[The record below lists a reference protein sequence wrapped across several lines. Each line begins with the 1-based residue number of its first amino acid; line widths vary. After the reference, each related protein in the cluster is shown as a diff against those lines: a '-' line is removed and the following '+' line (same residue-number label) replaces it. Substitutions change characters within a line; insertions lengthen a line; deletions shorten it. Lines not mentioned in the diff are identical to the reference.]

1 MPASRGGTSGDHQAF
16 ALLDSLNGSTSL
28 TFTIQNNN
36 IATPLTGV
44 AFSDALPTGLMVST
58 RTAYR
63 SCGSGA
69 ITGTQATKRNQPV
82 GRSLTASASCTFA
95 VM

>member
-1 MPASRGGTSGDHQAF
+1 MTNSVQVTSTEGGTGNTANASITVAGPPVIIKAF
-16 ALLDSLNGSTSL
+16 GVASIPLNGSTSL

-58 RTAYR
+58 RTA
-63 SCGSGA
+63 
-69 ITGTQATKRNQPV
+69 
-82 GRSLTASASCTFA
+82 
-95 VM
+95 